1 MSFEKVNPSH
11 PDKVADR
18 IAGAIVDL
26 AYKKQENPKIAVEVL
41 IGHGNCHIIAET
53 SVKLGVDR
61 IVNIVQR
68 ITPLENLAID
78 YKEVPQDEHLAKNQD
93 EKIKCGD
100 NGIFKGVLTS
110 AEENL
115 LTKTVKELYAKF
127 PTDGKFI
134 YTAAKN
140 GEDPEF
146 IGCQSNVTLD
156 DFERAMAETTLPEET
171 ELVLNPLG
179 EWTGGTNV
187 DTGATNR
194 KLGSDM
200 GRAVTGG
207 GLHGKDLSKADVSVN
222 IVAHLYAQKYR
233 CTVDAVCAI
242 GDEAV
247 AFTFHRTGAETITR
261 YVDYADIV
269 NTARDYINDLGG
281 FEKLAEWGL
290 IR

>member
-26 AYKKQENPKIAVEVL
+26 AYKKQDDPKIAVEVL
-41 IGHGNCHIIAET
+41 VGHGICFIVAET
-53 SVKLGVDR
+53 SVAIFELIEDAEETVR
-61 IVNIVQR
+61 R
-68 ITPLENLAID
+68 ITGEDTAVD
-78 YKEVPQDEHLAKNQD
+78 YTEVPQDAELAKNQA
-93 EKIKCGD
+93 EKIRCGD
-100 NGIFKGVLTS
+100 NGIFKGVCTNQ
-110 AEENL
+110 EERL
-115 LTKTVKELYAKF
+115 LSRTVRTFYENH

-134 YTAAKN
+134 YDAATKK
-140 GEDPEF
+140 F
-146 IGCQSNVTLD
+146 IACQSNANSDEIMQTIIK
-156 DFERAMAETTLPEET
+156 T
-171 ELVLNPLG
+171 ELPANTKLTINPLG
-179 EWTGGTNV
+179 PWTGGTNV

-222 IVAHLYAQKYR
+222 IACHLMAQTER
-233 CTVDAVCAI
+233 CTVDALCAI

-247 AFTFHRTGAETITR
+247 TFTFHRAGTETTTKHIA
-261 YVDYADIV
+261 YSEVVAM
-269 NTARDYINDLGG
+269 ARDYIKQIGG

-290 IR
+290 I